1 MYLYV
6 SGRMESLQSLMVG
19 CNSGLDLPVAGMVD
33 LLTLSCQH
41 SKYVQ
46 DAFITVSER
55 HVFDGER
62 VGTTLEIPLSSFHD
76 VSDLDL
82 VHRTVMLELLQV
94 LPCVGL
100 LCKLELGR

>member
-1 MYLYV
+1 
-6 SGRMESLQSLMVG
+6 
-19 CNSGLDLPVAGMVD
+19 
-33 LLTLSCQH
+33 
-41 SKYVQ
+41 
-46 DAFITVSER
+46 
-55 HVFDGER
+55 